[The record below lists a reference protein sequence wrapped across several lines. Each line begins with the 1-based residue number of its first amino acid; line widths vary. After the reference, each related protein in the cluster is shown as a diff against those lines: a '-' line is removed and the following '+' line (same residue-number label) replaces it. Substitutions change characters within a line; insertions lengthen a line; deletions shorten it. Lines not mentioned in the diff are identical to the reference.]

1 MNTNSIDEQMAQGA
15 AAWNERETHEN
26 LMREL
31 NTVGVRS
38 EDVVLG
44 DEYGSEYSGTT
55 TTVYHADLA
64 DIATLNKI
72 VERGNDEEIARL
84 ISRYNLILAN
94 PQTKMSGY
102 LPDFVQIALV
112 KRHRQSEI
120 EAVTKLYGFC
130 PEAQKV
136 MFEMWAH
143 QDLVA
148 YTQKH
153 GFCEEC
159 QAKMLAKWSHDEL
172 FGYALKHSFAKAGEE
187 LVLTTWGDREI
198 SAYVARH
205 PLTLEGQKML
215 IKRGRH
221 EEIMSFMRCNEL
233 DHRVYLDLLDRGNH
247 EEILLALSVSYS
259 RDMVLPVGFNKLVDR
274 GDHEEILAVMRHM
287 VARDFD
293 ADMQHRILARG
304 NESEIV
310 SMVKCGLCKELIDEV
325 LQSYEDGKETL
336 LGSIFASK
344 SVRSMTRQ
352 QEERFIKVAPSKEF
366 VSYVASQPL
375 APELIGM
382 MIEKRSDEDIRF
394 YIGCHLGQQ
403 GFKAHDEDALMNKA
417 SNDTLFTYYRML
429 PSWNREDKRF
439 IYKLLKQEPLNHQLL
454 IQIFMSLPSN
464 VGVDEKEVA
473 LINGGRREDVLNYCR
488 NTSITL
494 CLKAFITLFFRD
506 LEMFKLYLLGRETY
520 YKS

>member
-1 MNTNSIDEQMAQGA
+1 MNSNDSVAEQMAQGA
-15 AAWNERETHEN
+15 AAWNERETHES

-31 NTVGVRS
+31 DNVGVRS
-38 EDVVLG
+38 ETTLLG

-55 TTVYHADLA
+55 STVYHADLPA
-64 DIATLNKI
+64 DATLNKI
-72 VERGNDEEIARL
+72 VERGNDEEIAKL
-84 ISRYNLILAN
+84 INRYNLILLN

-102 LPDFVQIALV
+102 LPGFVQIALV

-120 EAVTKLYGFC
+120 DAVTKGYGFC

-136 MFEMWAH
+136 MFETWAR

-148 YTQKH
+148 YAQKH

-159 QAKMLAKWSHDEL
+159 QAKMLAEWSHDEL

-221 EEIMSFMRCNEL
+221 EEIMSFMRCNGL

-247 EEILLALSVSYS
+247 DEILLALSVSYS
-259 RDMVLPVGFNKLVDR
+259 KDMVSPVGFNKIMDR

-304 NESEIV
+304 NEFEIET
-310 SMVKCGLCKELIDEV
+310 MVKRGLCKELVDEV
-325 LQSYEDGKETL
+325 LQSYEDGQETV
-336 LGSIFASK
+336 LGRIFALK
-344 SVRSMTRQ
+344 AIGGMTRH
-352 QEERFIKVAPSKEF
+352 QEERFITVAPSAALL
-366 VSYVASQPL
+366 SYVANQSL
-375 APELIGM
+375 APELVGL
-382 MIEKRSDEDIRF
+382 MIDKRSDEDIRF
-394 YIGCHLGQQ
+394 YIECHLGQQ
-403 GFKAHDEDALMNKA
+403 GFKAQDEDVLLNKA
-417 SNDTLFTYYRML
+417 SNDTLYAYYRKL
-429 PSWNREDKRF
+429 PSWNHEDKRF
-439 IYKLLKQEPLNHQLL
+439 IYKLLKQEPLNHNLL
-454 IQIFMSLPSN
+454 IQIFMSMPSN
-464 VGVDEKEVA
+464 SKVDEKEVA
-473 LINGGRREDVLNYCR
+473 LIKNGTREEVLTYCR
-488 NTSITL
+488 NASITL

-506 LEMFKLYLLGRETY
+506 LEIFKVYLMGRETF
-520 YKS
+520 YK